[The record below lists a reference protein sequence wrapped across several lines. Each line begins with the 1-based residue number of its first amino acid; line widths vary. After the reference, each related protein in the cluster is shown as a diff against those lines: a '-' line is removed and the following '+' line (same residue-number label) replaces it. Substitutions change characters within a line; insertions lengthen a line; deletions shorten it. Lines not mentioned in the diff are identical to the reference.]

1 MISIHV
7 SCALARV
14 IPTYSKVKLDLGCL
28 WVFRNVSTHVHYT
41 GLPCPCKTESCTT
54 LLDPRSA
61 GQAAELYRLGRNYL
75 KACRKLNEISMRRM
89 RVEAVCK
96 PASFIY
102 TRTYGVEPLIS
113 EKPVAILGY
122 EIFVSSQVLRAYPF
136 GRTRRKRW
144 LLKPKYHAPWPNVCS
159 KPSSSCTSRWVC
171 NDFLYDFLL
180 AILWGTKA
188 WDEQLFRIKK
198 WRPLALFLGQ
208 ALGGYTSRSS
218 KRNVWFEVMYIRT
231 YTCKI
236 EILVCHKLP
245 FELYI
250 NAIWGMNPRFTA
262 GWIDEDHMG
271 LLKKLSRKADAKGF
285 SKGVLK
291 LCGYR
296 LLALRYRIEALNAQA
311 KVRNQWIEEVA
322 AKKFGARS
330 MWFPPRH

>member
-1 MISIHV
+1 M
-7 SCALARV
+7 

-28 WVFRNVSTHVHYT
+28 WVFRNLSTHVHYT

-159 KPSSSCTSRWVC
+159 KSSSSCTS
-171 NDFLYDFLL
+171 
-180 AILWGTKA
+180 G
-188 WDEQLFRIKK
+188 
-198 WRPLALFLGQ
+198 
-208 ALGGYTSRSS
+208 
-218 KRNVWFEVMYIRT
+218 
-231 YTCKI
+231 
-236 EILVCHKLP
+236 
-245 FELYI
+245 
-250 NAIWGMNPRFTA
+250 
-262 GWIDEDHMG
+262 
-271 LLKKLSRKADAKGF
+271 
-285 SKGVLK
+285 
-291 LCGYR
+291 
-296 LLALRYRIEALNAQA
+296 
-311 KVRNQWIEEVA
+311 
-322 AKKFGARS
+322 
-330 MWFPPRH
+330 